1 MKALETQYVEFKEVC
16 IAKGRTAAEIA
27 ETLKPATI
35 EERLSAIKLLAE
47 NKKIMRKNGNA
58 VIVES
63 ITEGDRV
70 QRYMREA
77 KCSFREATI
86 MVTGKDP
93 GKNAKETGNAIT
105 ERADR
110 WRKYSS
116 LLSEAEVQKLAE
128 RGVEPE

>member
-1 MKALETQYVEFKEVC
+1 VKSLEQQFCDLKEVC
-16 IAKGRTAAEIA
+16 VAKGRTAEQIA

-47 NKKIMRKNGNA
+47 SKKVVRKNGNA

-63 ITEGDRV
+63 VTEGDRV

-93 GKNAKETGNAIT
+93 GKNAKETGSAIA
-105 ERADR
+105 ERANR
-110 WRKYSS
+110 WRKFSS
-116 LLSEAEVQKLAE
+116 LLSETEVQKLAE